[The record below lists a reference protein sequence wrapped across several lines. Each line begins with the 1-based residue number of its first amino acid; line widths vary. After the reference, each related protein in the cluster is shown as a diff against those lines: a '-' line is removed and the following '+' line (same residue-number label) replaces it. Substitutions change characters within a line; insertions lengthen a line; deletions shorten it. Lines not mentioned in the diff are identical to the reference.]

1 MALLVTAED
10 DDDLR
15 RVMARSLERAGHTV
29 LATANGADALAA
41 VREHR
46 PDAVITDVEMPR
58 MTGLELCQAI
68 RQDHALAHTPVLVVS
83 GSIDPHDPRAAAAGV
98 TAIVPKPFSPRELLQ
113 RLGEMLG
120 RPSPQH
126 S

>member
-29 LATANGADALAA
+29 VATANGAEALAA
-41 VREHR
+41 AREHR
-46 PDAVITDVEMPR
+46 PDAVVTDVEMPR
-58 MTGLELCQAI
+58 MTGLELCHAI
-68 RQDHALAHTPVLVVS
+68 RQDQDLRHTPVLVVS
-83 GSIDPHDPRAAAAGV
+83 GSIDPHDPRAATAGV

-113 RLGEMLG
+113 RLDELLG
-120 RPSPQH
+120 QPSRQH

>member
-29 LATANGADALAA
+29 VATRDGAEALAA
-41 VREHR
+41 AREHH
-46 PDAVITDVEMPR
+46 PDAIVTDVEMPR
-58 MTGLELCQAI
+58 MTGLELCHAV
-68 RQDHALAHTPVLVVS
+68 RQDEALRHVPVLVVS
-83 GSIDPHDPRAAAAGV
+83 GSIDPHDPRAAIAGV
-98 TAIVPKPFSPRELLQ
+98 TAILPKPFSPRELLEQLGDLLAHASQ
-113 RLGEMLG
+113 R
-120 RPSPQH
+120 H